1 MIVATSLRALAVGD
15 LTVSLGHAEDII
27 RLERSLHIY
36 YEPAVQHGF
45 REFQLLGPV
54 GLLYL
59 LSHFGGSSREQPQR
73 GSRHARPRRVSLDL
87 HSRRELR
94 QRERPRRHG
103 RRVNLAA

>member
-15 LTVSLGHAEDII
+15 LTVSFGHAEDII

-59 LSHFGGSSREQPQR
+59 LSHFGGSGRLGGAVASPSRPESNRSEAR
-73 GSRHARPRRVSLDL
+73 GTPDRD
-87 HSRRELR
+87 
-94 QRERPRRHG
+94 G
-103 RRVNLAA
+103 